1 VSALPLHGTDRLEAA
16 HIPPV
21 IICQCCDFVATPA
34 MGLGFQGETVEVEQ
48 SVRGGGKEPQRTA
61 GEIVDRANQA
71 TNAKKEA
78 NPPKNGGE

>member
-1 VSALPLHGTDRLEAA
+1 
-16 HIPPV
+16 
-21 IICQCCDFVATPA
+21 